1 MPLEMM
7 SAPRLEAPWDR
18 LEFQEQSNVEA
29 YCAELDRMLSMC
41 HDGHAFVEHV
51 AALDQRFQEAWFS
64 TKFGDRHADPMQAFR
79 QVPTGGVVH
88 GPRTN
93 ASALGAQGS
102 EILQRHASLLE
113 NRYPRP
119 SVTPRFEAAA
129 GAGAFSRPT
138 AAGPSRCRESAG
150 GEVQQTVHSSCCRLA
165 KLVVSFTK
173 VAARLSREAAH
184 CLCHSL
190 AFLGQG
196 NKQAAR
202 GRRGAGRSQDIQH
215 RGYTCRAASPRM
227 RQEPSPPSPRCG
239 YCGSQVPAAASFCS
253 HCGCQQ
259 EAERP
264 WPRPP
269 PPPRV

>member
-138 AAGPSRCRESAG
+138 AAGPSR
-150 GEVQQTVHSSCCRLA
+150 
-165 KLVVSFTK
+165 
-173 VAARLSREAAH
+173 
-184 CLCHSL
+184 
-190 AFLGQG
+190 
-196 NKQAAR
+196 
-202 GRRGAGRSQDIQH
+202 
-215 RGYTCRAASPRM
+215 YTCRAASPRM

>member
-150 GEVQQTVHSSCCRLA
+150 GEVQQTVHSSCCRLHLPSSFASHATGA
-165 KLVVSFTK
+165 KSAEPPLRLLRQPGAGGGVLLQPLRLPTRGRAS
-173 VAARLSREAAH
+173 VAEAAASATGLS
-184 CLCHSL
+184 CSWASL
-190 AFLGQG
+190 ALSF
-196 NKQAAR
+196 AR
-202 GRRGAGRSQDIQH
+202 GMKLTGGEAMCSCTGGR
-215 RGYTCRAASPRM
+215 P
-227 RQEPSPPSPRCG
+227 
-239 YCGSQVPAAASFCS
+239 VPAA
-253 HCGCQQ
+253 QN
-259 EAERP
+259 
-264 WPRPP
+264 
-269 PPPRV
+269 